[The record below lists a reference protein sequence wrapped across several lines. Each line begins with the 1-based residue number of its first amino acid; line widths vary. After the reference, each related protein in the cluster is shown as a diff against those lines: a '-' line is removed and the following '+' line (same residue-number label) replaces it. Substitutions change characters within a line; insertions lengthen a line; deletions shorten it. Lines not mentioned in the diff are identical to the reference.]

1 MRVEE
6 YFPRNILG
14 IQTSPKGGSRN
25 LLARLT
31 RHQLKQ
37 DEFGAQ
43 MASWRDF
50 LVTNRRLLSMGLAI
64 GILALGAGFATYYF
78 VRSSQNKAAAALA
91 KAMDTYHIE
100 SYKTNDEKN
109 TKALDEFSR
118 VASDYSHYAAGRLA
132 RYYAAVCERDL
143 GKFGDAEKS
152 FQEVAA
158 GSDKQLG
165 ALGKVGLASVYEQT
179 NRPSDAEK
187 IYKELEANPTET
199 VPKATAIVAR
209 ADLYS
214 KTSPGDAAKL
224 YQQLQKDYEGTPV
237 ADYAKQMLDKLPH

>member
-1 MRVEE
+1 M
-6 YFPRNILG
+6 
-14 IQTSPKGGSRN
+14 
-25 LLARLT
+25 ARLT

-43 MASWRDF
+43 MAAWKDF
-50 LVTNRRLLSMGLAI
+50 VVTNRRLLAMALLVAI
-64 GILALGAGFATYYF
+64 VAVAAGVAGFYY
-78 VRSSQNKAAAALA
+78 VSSTQNKAASALA
-91 KAMDTYHIE
+91 KAMDTYHALVIAVPPGPNIE

-109 TKALDEFSR
+109 TKALEEFNR
-118 VASDYSHYAAGRLA
+118 AASDYSHYAAGRLA
-132 RYYAAVCERDL
+132 RYYAAVCQRDL
-143 GKFGDAEKS
+143 GKSGEAEKG

-158 GSDKQLG
+158 GSDKQLA
-165 ALGKVGLASVYEQT
+165 ALAKMGLASVYEQT

-214 KTSPGDAAKL
+214 KTSPADATKL
-224 YQQLQKDYEGTPV
+224 YQQLQKDYDGTAV
-237 ADYAKQMLDKLPH
+237 ADYARQKLDTLAH